1 MKKFSSFR
9 VYSLFTFLVMTFLSG
24 IVVKPYFI
32 LTDNPSQR
40 VQYVLGEFNFV
51 HSLATVFICLI
62 VYLILEFFE
71 NGGFKDEK

>member
-9 VYSLFTFLVMTFLSG
+9 VYTLFSFLVMTFLSG

-40 VQYVLGEFNFV
+40 VRYVLGGFNFE
-51 HSLATVFICLI
+51 HSLTAIFICLI
-62 VYLILEFFE
+62 VYLLLEFLE
-71 NGGFKDEK
+71 GGFKDEK

>member
-1 MKKFSSFR
+1 MNKISAFKIYTLVSFLII
-9 VYSLFTFLVMTFLSG
+9 SFLSG
-24 IVVKPYFI
+24 IVIKPHFI

-40 VQYVLGEFNFV
+40 IRYILGGFNFE
-51 HSLATVFICLI
+51 HSLATISICLI

>member
-9 VYSLFTFLVMTFLSG
+9 VYALFSFLVMTFLSG

-40 VQYVLGEFNFV
+40 VRYVLGEFNFE
-51 HSLATVFICLI
+51 HSLTAIFICLI
-62 VYLILEFFE
+62 VYLLLEFFE
-71 NGGFKDEK
+71 GGFKGEK

>member
-9 VYSLFTFLVMTFLSG
+9 VYTLFSFLVLTFLSG

-40 VQYVLGEFNFV
+40 VRYVLRGFNFE
-51 HSLATVFICLI
+51 HSLTAIFIFLI
-62 VYLILEFFE
+62 VYLLLEFFE
-71 NGGFKDEK
+71 GGFKDEK